1 MPTFRCNNASP
12 DGGDSGDSEER
23 DWFTP
28 FLNVE
33 SDASK
38 QILES
43 MSLNVDSIATGPRL
57 AEMVTGFSQDT
68 MKKLLTAPA
77 VNSVLE
83 GFTLPCSITEMATS
97 IGQDMVDNLRL
108 GPLPSL
114 APGDL
119 EMSTPILDMAA
130 SVTQEMTD
138 SLRQA
143 AASLIPKDLLS
154 PTLLAGAVGQLDL
167 VSRMIPLPEMIQ
179 LDAATIALSAVNES
193 LSAPL
198 LDLFRH
204 SFPIFDKDW
213 LRNFRDNTRS
223 RLPSNLRLL
232 YDDDYELFAVLAEVA
247 LEEGIPLTWVPRH
260 EIVLEL
266 LHAASR
272 ADRLAII
279 EERRSD
285 ILDDCEAILSESSE
299 EDAEVCNEAI
309 VALRDGLPR
318 AAQALAA
325 NLIDS
330 IVLGFG
336 GQSPRNQLTERAQV
350 PYTELPF
357 RGFAE
362 SLAIRPLYRTFC
374 RWYPATGTP
383 PPEHFSR
390 HATAHAADTPAVYN
404 QQNPMIA
411 VMLATSLIRQYRRG
425 SIEVEAPSVVSA

>member
-1 MPTFRCNNASP
+1 
-12 DGGDSGDSEER
+12 
-23 DWFTP
+23 
-28 FLNVE
+28 
-33 SDASK
+33 
-38 QILES
+38 
-43 MSLNVDSIATGPRL
+43 MSTRSRTGPRL
-57 AEMVTGFSQDT
+57 AEMVTGFSSDT

-83 GFTLPCSITEMATS
+83 GFTLPCSITEIAS
-97 IGQDMVDNLRL
+97 RASVKDIIDNLRL

-114 APGDL
+114 AL

-138 SLRQA
+138 SLRRA
-143 AASLIPKDLLS
+143 AASLIPRDLLS
-154 PTLLAGAVGQLDL
+154 PTLLAAAVGQLDL

-198 LDLFRH
+198 LDLFRD

-213 LRNFRDNTRS
+213 LRNRDNTRS

-266 LHAASR
+266 LHAAVASR
-272 ADRLAII
+272 SPGDYRRT
-279 EERRSD
+279 RRSEN
-285 ILDDCEAILSESSE
+285 LDDCEAILSESSE

-330 IVLGFG
+330 IVLLGLG

-362 SLAIRPLYRTFC
+362 EFLAIRPLYRTFC
-374 RWYPATGTP
+374 RWYPATGAP

-390 HATAHAADTPAVYN
+390 HATAHTAGTSAVYN

-425 SIEVEAPSVVSA
+425 SIEVEAPAVASA